1 MGQSSISWRFGALS
15 AALVLT
21 FGIALAGCIENPLV
35 SENPVLGGTLE
46 VEKVPKFVT
55 PLNIPEVMPT
65 TGTAD
70 NYEIVAGQTLQQ
82 ILPGSYG
89 KTLVWGY
96 GPTMDAITYPG
107 RTIEATAGTA
117 VTVKW
122 INGLVDGDNRFL
134 PHILPVD
141 QTLHWAN
148 PPGVCTEDNPMPMM
162 SDCRGTD
169 PNPYLG
175 PVPVITHLHGA
186 HVGERSDGFPEA
198 WYLPA
203 AVNIPAGYTTRGT
216 MYDTEIPTDDGAA
229 VFIYPNDQR
238 ATTLWYHDHSLGMT
252 RTNVYAGL
260 AGFYLLRGG
269 AGDLATGILPSG
281 KYEIPLLI
289 QDRSFN
295 SDGSLFYPDS
305 RSFFDGLTGPYIPA
319 LAIDGGKSDVSPI
332 WNPEFF
338 GNTMVVNGGSWPY
351 LNVEPRRY
359 RFRIVNGSD
368 SRFLILAGDVPK
380 KAKPFAFW
388 QIGADGGFLPAPEKR
403 EDLLLGPAERA
414 DVIVDFSAY
423 RPGDTITLV
432 NIGPD
437 EPFGGGVPG
446 VDFAMAHPGTT
457 GKVMQFKVVKLKK
470 PDTTKKVAELVL
482 PAPPPLPAATFTRR
496 VSLNEEESATVCVDN
511 TNTAVSCG
519 TPDAVPAAPTEA
531 LLGIIDAGGFT
542 VPKEWMDEI
551 TENPAL
557 GATEYW
563 EIYNLTEDAHPI
575 HIHLVQFEIIGRQ
588 ALALDADGMVMQ
600 PVMLDG
606 AMRGPDPGESGRK
619 DTVIVYPGEMARIK
633 AHFDIAGLFVWHCHI
648 LSHED
653 NEMMRPYRVGP

>member
-1 MGQSSISWRFGALS
+1 MGRKESPWRIGVLP
-15 AALVLT
+15 AALILAIGV
-21 FGIALAGCIENPLV
+21 ALAGCIENPLV
-35 SENPVLGGTLE
+35 AENPVPGGTLE
-46 VEKVPKFVT
+46 VEKVPRFVT
-55 PLNIPEVMPT
+55 PLSIPEVMPD
-65 TGTAD
+65 TGRPN
-70 NYEIVAGQTLQQ
+70 NYRIVAGQTIQQ
-82 ILPGSYG
+82 ILPYGYG
-89 KTLVWGY
+89 KTLIWGY
-96 GPTMDAITYPG
+96 GPTRNDITYPG
-107 RTIEATAGTA
+107 RTIEARADA
-117 VTVKW
+117 PVTVKW
-122 INGLVDGDNRFL
+122 INGLVDDYNRYL
-134 PHILPVD
+134 SHILPVD

-148 PPGVCTEDNPMPMM
+148 PPGVCVEDMPAGT
-162 SDCRGTD
+162 DCRGTD
-169 PNPYLG
+169 LNPYLG
-175 PVPVITHLHGA
+175 PVPIITHLHGA
-186 HVGERSDGFPEA
+186 HVGEKSDGFPEA

-203 AVNIPAGYTTRGT
+203 AVDIPAGYFTRGKK
-216 MYDTEIPTDDGAA
+216 YDTEAPAGDGAA
-229 VFIYPNDQR
+229 VFVYPNDQR
-238 ATTLWYHDHSLGMT
+238 ATTLWYHDHTLGMT

-269 AGDLATGILPSG
+269 PGDAVGGTLPSG

-305 RSFFDGLTGPYIPA
+305 RSFFDGFTGPYIPA
-319 LAIDGGKSDVSPI
+319 LAVDGGKSDVSPI

-338 GNTMVVNGGSWPY
+338 GNTMVVNGNSWPY

-403 EDLLLGPAERA
+403 TDLLLGPAERA
-414 DVIVDFSAY
+414 DVVIDFSDY

-432 NIGPD
+432 NLGPD

-446 VDFAMAHPGTT
+446 VDFALAHPGTT
-457 GKVMQFKVVKLKK
+457 GKVMQFKVVRLKK
-470 PDTTKKVAELVL
+470 ADATTQAANLLL
-482 PAPPPLPAATFTRR
+482 PAPPALPAATFTRR
-496 VSLNEEESATVCVDN
+496 LSLNEEESATVCVDN

-519 TPDAVPAAPTEA
+519 SPDAVAAGPTEA
-531 LLGIIDAGGFT
+531 LLGIIDRNGFT
-542 VPKEWMDEI
+542 VPKEWMEDV
-551 TENPAL
+551 TENPGL
-557 GATEYW
+557 GDTEFW

-575 HIHLVQFEIIGRQ
+575 HIHLVQFEIVGRQ
-588 ALALDADGMVMQ
+588 ALKLDADGMVVQ
-600 PVMLDG
+600 PVELDG

-619 DTVIVYPGEMARIK
+619 DTVIVYPGEMARVK
-633 AHFDIAGLFVWHCHI
+633 ARFDIAGLFVWHCHI